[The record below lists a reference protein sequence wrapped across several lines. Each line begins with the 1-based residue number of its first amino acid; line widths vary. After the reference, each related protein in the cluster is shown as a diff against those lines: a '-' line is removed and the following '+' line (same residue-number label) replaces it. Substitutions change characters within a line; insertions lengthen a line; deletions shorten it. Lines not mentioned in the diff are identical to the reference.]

1 MNTTTI
7 LRTGYWAGIIGD
19 FFIAVTILVP
29 VLARVD
35 RYVYPMGLMSA
46 AAFSW
51 GIMLIIADRKPVER
65 RWISVPTLLVVVL
78 IQLATFLSL
87 PFVEIPP
94 WQLALSAAGGVI
106 VFSFLLI
113 GYLKTGNSGKVS
125 ENDGARPP
133 QKED

>member
-1 MNTTTI
+1 MNTTTL
-7 LRTGYWAGIIGD
+7 LRVGYWAGALGD
-19 FFIAVTILVP
+19 FFIAATILSP
-29 VLARVD
+29 AMARVD

-65 RWISVPTLLVVVL
+65 RWIAVPTLLVVVL

-87 PFVEIPP
+87 PFAEIPR

-106 VFSFLLI
+106 IFSFLLV
-113 GYLKTGNSGKVS
+113 GYLRTGGSGRS
-125 ENDGARPP
+125 IENNGGHQP
-133 QKED
+133 

>member
-1 MNTTTI
+1 MNTITL
-7 LRTGYWAGIIGD
+7 LRIGYWAGALGD
-19 FFIAVTILVP
+19 FFIAVTILIP
-29 VLARVD
+29 VMARVD

-51 GIMLIIADRKPVER
+51 GIMLIIADRKPLER
-65 RWISVPTLLVVVL
+65 RWIAVPTLLVVVL

-106 VFSFLLI
+106 VFSFLLT
-113 GYLKTGNSGKVS
+113 GYLKTGDSGGAI
-125 ENDGARPP
+125 ENNGGH
-133 QKED
+133 QL

>member
-1 MNTTTI
+1 MNTTTL
-7 LRTGYWAGIIGD
+7 LRIGYWAGALGD
-19 FFIAVTILVP
+19 FYIAATILIP
-29 VLARVD
+29 AMATVD

-51 GIMLIIADRKPVER
+51 GIMLILADRKPVER
-65 RWISVPTLLVVVL
+65 RWIAVPTLLVVAL

-94 WQLALSAAGGVI
+94 WQLVLSAAGGII

-113 GYLKTGNSGKVS
+113 GYLTTGNAGKTTGKSSGY
-125 ENDGARPP
+125 
-133 QKED
+133 